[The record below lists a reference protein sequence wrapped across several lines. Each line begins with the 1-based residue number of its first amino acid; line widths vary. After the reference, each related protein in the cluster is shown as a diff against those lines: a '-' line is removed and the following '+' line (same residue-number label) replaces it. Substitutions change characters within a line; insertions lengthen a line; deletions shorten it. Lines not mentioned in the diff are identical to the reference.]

1 MESNYRKLWFQ
12 HVATT
17 RKKLS
22 KKNNPCSHRTAMAKA
37 SVTWPKIKA
46 RLAKK
51 AARAKKKAGKEVT
64 VATDKSVQN
73 VEETAP

>member
-22 KKNNPCSHRTAMAKA
+22 KKNNPCSHRTAMAK

-46 RLAKK
+46 KLAKK
-51 AARAKKKAGKEVT
+51 AARAKKKAAKEVT
-64 VATDKSVQN
+64 QATDKSVQN